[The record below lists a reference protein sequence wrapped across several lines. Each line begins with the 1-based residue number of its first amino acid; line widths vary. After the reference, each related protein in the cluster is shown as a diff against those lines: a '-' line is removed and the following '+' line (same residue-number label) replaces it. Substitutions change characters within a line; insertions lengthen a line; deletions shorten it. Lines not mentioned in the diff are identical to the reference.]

1 MNKKSVIAVVVFVVI
16 LLVVNGILGY
26 TAGHNGGYDKGYGVG
41 FTEGVEKSNEDF
53 ASQFEEYEEEDCR
66 NSPMA
71 FERFITWVTDDT
83 GASLFDFDISYSF
96 YTDDE
101 DIVKDV
107 DVTLHVNKGDIID

>member
-1 MNKKSVIAVVVFVVI
+1 
-16 LLVVNGILGY
+16 VNSILGY
-26 TAGHNGGYDKGYGVG
+26 TAGYGKGYDKGYGVG

-66 NSPMA
+66 NNPMA

-96 YTDDE
+96 YTDDG

-107 DVTLHVNKGDIID
+107 DVTLHINKGDILD